1 MSCHF
6 SHPKDDRKLW
16 QDHLTRSYVSVT
28 LSVHDTKEIE
38 AMKNKLSYRVTLT
51 ICAVALILVS
61 IMMHIDP
68 AHVSGSEFPDA
79 QGDVHNIYRVIAS
92 LLFVV
97 ASITFF
103 AGRVEDTKS
112 QQLVLNG
119 CILGFAVMFIT
130 LGTMT
135 VTELA
140 NITGGTI
147 VFAVLTA
154 LCVYT
159 RVRTKSD

>member
-1 MSCHF
+1 MNKIF
-6 SHPKDDRKLW
+6 SYK
-16 QDHLTRSYVSVT
+16 
-28 LSVHDTKEIE
+28 I
-38 AMKNKLSYRVTLT
+38 ALT
-51 ICAVALILVS
+51 ICAVVLAVIFFNMQINTEVV
-61 IMMHIDP
+61 
-68 AHVSGSEFPDA
+68 AGREFPNA
-79 QGDVHNIYRVIAS
+79 SGDFHNIYRCIGSLMLAIAC
-92 LLFVV
+92 
-97 ASITFF
+97 ITFF

-147 VFAVLTA
+147 IFAVLTA

>member
-1 MSCHF
+1 MNKIF
-6 SHPKDDRKLW
+6 SYK
-16 QDHLTRSYVSVT
+16 
-28 LSVHDTKEIE
+28 I
-38 AMKNKLSYRVTLT
+38 ALT
-51 ICAVALILVS
+51 ICAVVLAAIFLNFQINTEVV
-61 IMMHIDP
+61 
-68 AHVSGSEFPDA
+68 AGREFPNASGDA
-79 QGDVHNIYRVIAS
+79 YNIYRCIGSLMLAIAC
-92 LLFVV
+92 
-97 ASITFF
+97 ITFF

-140 NITGGTI
+140 NITGGTT

>member
-1 MSCHF
+1 MNKIFSC
-6 SHPKDDRKLW
+6 K
-16 QDHLTRSYVSVT
+16 
-28 LSVHDTKEIE
+28 I
-38 AMKNKLSYRVTLT
+38 ALT
-51 ICAVALILVS
+51 ICAVVLAVIFFNMQINTEVV
-61 IMMHIDP
+61 
-68 AHVSGSEFPDA
+68 AGREFPNASGDA
-79 QGDVHNIYRVIAS
+79 YNIYRCIGSLMLAIAC
-92 LLFVV
+92 
-97 ASITFF
+97 ITFF

-135 VTELA
+135 VTEVA

>member
-1 MSCHF
+1 MSKIF
-6 SHPKDDRKLW
+6 SCK
-16 QDHLTRSYVSVT
+16 
-28 LSVHDTKEIE
+28 I
-38 AMKNKLSYRVTLT
+38 ALT
-51 ICAVALILVS
+51 ICAVVLA
-61 IMMHIDP
+61 
-68 AHVSGSEFPDA
+68 
-79 QGDVHNIYRVIAS
+79 VIF
-92 LLFVV
+92 LNMQINTEVV
-97 ASITFF
+97 AGREWPNASGDFHNVYRCIGSLMLAIACITFF

-130 LGTMT
+130 LGTMAA
-135 VTELA
+135 TELA

>member
-1 MSCHF
+1 MNKIF
-6 SHPKDDRKLW
+6 SYK
-16 QDHLTRSYVSVT
+16 
-28 LSVHDTKEIE
+28 I
-38 AMKNKLSYRVTLT
+38 ALT
-51 ICAVALILVS
+51 ICAVVLAVIFLNMQINTEVVAGREW
-61 IMMHIDP
+61 P
-68 AHVSGSEFPDA
+68 NASGGA
-79 QGDVHNIYRVIAS
+79 YNIYRCIGSLMLAIAC
-92 LLFVV
+92 
-97 ASITFF
+97 IIFF
-103 AGRVEDTKS
+103 AGSVEGTKS

-130 LGTMT
+130 LSLMT
-135 VTELA
+135 VTEVA

>member
-1 MSCHF
+1 MNKIF
-6 SHPKDDRKLW
+6 SYK
-16 QDHLTRSYVSVT
+16 
-28 LSVHDTKEIE
+28 I
-38 AMKNKLSYRVTLT
+38 ALT
-51 ICAVALILVS
+51 ICAVVLAAIFLIMQ
-61 IMMHIDP
+61 INTEGI
-68 AHVSGSEFPDA
+68 AGREFPNASGDA
-79 QGDVHNIYRVIAS
+79 YNIYRCIGSLMLAIAC
-92 LLFVV
+92 
-97 ASITFF
+97 ITFF

-135 VTELA
+135 VTQLA

-159 RVRTKSD
+159 RVRAKSD

>member
-1 MSCHF
+1 MNKIF
-6 SHPKDDRKLW
+6 SYK
-16 QDHLTRSYVSVT
+16 
-28 LSVHDTKEIE
+28 I
-38 AMKNKLSYRVTLT
+38 ALT
-51 ICAVALILVS
+51 ICAVVLAAIFLNMQINTEVV
-61 IMMHIDP
+61 
-68 AHVSGSEFPDA
+68 AGREFPNA
-79 QGDVHNIYRVIAS
+79 SGDFHNIYRCIGSLMLAIAC
-92 LLFVV
+92 
-97 ASITFF
+97 ITFF

-130 LGTMT
+130 LGLMT
-135 VTELA
+135 VTEVA

>member
-1 MSCHF
+1 MNKIFSC
-6 SHPKDDRKLW
+6 K
-16 QDHLTRSYVSVT
+16 
-28 LSVHDTKEIE
+28 I
-38 AMKNKLSYRVTLT
+38 ALT
-51 ICAVALILVS
+51 ICAVVLAAIFLNIQINTEVV
-61 IMMHIDP
+61 
-68 AHVSGSEFPDA
+68 AGREFPNA
-79 QGDVHNIYRVIAS
+79 SGDFHHIYRCIGSLMLAIAC
-92 LLFVV
+92 
-97 ASITFF
+97 ITFF

-135 VTELA
+135 VTQVA

-154 LCVYT
+154 LCVCT

>member
-1 MSCHF
+1 MNKIF
-6 SHPKDDRKLW
+6 SYK
-16 QDHLTRSYVSVT
+16 
-28 LSVHDTKEIE
+28 I
-38 AMKNKLSYRVTLT
+38 ALT
-51 ICAVALILVS
+51 ICAVVLAVIFFNMQINPEGV
-61 IMMHIDP
+61 
-68 AHVSGSEFPDA
+68 AGREFPNA
-79 QGDVHNIYRVIAS
+79 SGDFHNTYRIIAS
-92 LLFVV
+92 LLFAI